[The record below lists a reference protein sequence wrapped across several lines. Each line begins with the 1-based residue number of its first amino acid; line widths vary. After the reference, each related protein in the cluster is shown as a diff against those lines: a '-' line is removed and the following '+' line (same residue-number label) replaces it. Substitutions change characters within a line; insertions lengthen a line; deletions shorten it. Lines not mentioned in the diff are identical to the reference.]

1 MNQEEIKGLK
11 PLFCRQGNKYLMRK
25 EIKAVI
31 PDHRVY
37 VELFAGSGAIFF
49 SKEKAEKNVLND
61 LDSSITKFYNTV
73 KRISY
78 DDDKDNPNL
87 KTIPSIRKWYKKHYQ
102 DKEGLNYLIAEKIR
116 TCNGFSAV
124 PITNP
129 NNIYQSHDPLGRIKD
144 GMFEKYKDKLKD
156 VIISNA
162 DYAVPVKKY
171 DSPDTFFFIDPPYE
185 NTLKSFDYAEDT
197 GFDFIR
203 LRDVL
208 KTIKGKF
215 LMTINDSPNIRRVFS
230 DFNMKPINV
239 YSSWGQGGE
248 KGGKKENYK
257 DGVFQK
263 QYRKELF
270 ITNYKTPSLS
280 GGDYIEC
287 FEDDYSSDEDEYEE
301 VIERRF
307 L

>member
-1 MNQEEIKGLK
+1 MNQEEEVRGLK
-11 PLFCRQGNKYLMRK
+11 PMFCRQGNKYLLRK
-25 EIKAVI
+25 QIKAVI

-49 SKEKAEKNVLND
+49 SKEKAEKNILND
-61 LDSSITKFYNTV
+61 LDSNITKYYNTV
-73 KRISY
+73 KRISL
-78 DDDKDNPNL
+78 DEDKDDPHLN
-87 KTIPSIRKWYKKHYQ
+87 TIPSIKKWYKKHYQ
-102 DKEGLNYLIAEKIR
+102 DKEGINYLIAEKIR
-116 TCNGFSAV
+116 TCNGFSAIPV
-124 PITNP
+124 KNP
-129 NNIYQSHDPLGRIKD
+129 DNIYVPYDPLGRFRN
-144 GMFEKYKDKLKD
+144 GGFEKYKDKLKD

-185 NTLKSFDYAEDT
+185 NTQKSFDYAEDT

-203 LRDVL
+203 LRDTL

-215 LMTINDSPNIRRVFS
+215 LMTINDSPNIRRLFS
-230 DFNMKPINV
+230 DFYIKPVKV
-239 YSSWGQGGE
+239 YTAWGQGGE

-270 ITNYKTPSLS
+270 ITNYKLPSLS
-280 GGDYIEC
+280 GGEYLVC
-287 FEDDYSSDEDEYEE
+287 VEDGYSSDEEEY
-301 VIERRF
+301 IERRF